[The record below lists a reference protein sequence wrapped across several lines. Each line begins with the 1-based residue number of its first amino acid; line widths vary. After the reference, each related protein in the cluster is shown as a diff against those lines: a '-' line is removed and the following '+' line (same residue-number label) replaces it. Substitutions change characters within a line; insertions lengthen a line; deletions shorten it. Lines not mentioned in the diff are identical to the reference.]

1 MSLLLGVGRRI
12 GNEVNSLVTR
22 LRSSKIYQFLRWRK
36 VAESTPPV
44 TRQPM
49 DIEIE
54 ERQQS
59 TPSASSMP
67 TMEEELQLKKK
78 TIRRMPSSSSPR
90 MKSPVN
96 IYIPSAKT
104 PAMSAM
110 PPFGSRNSMP
120 NLLRR
125 LSTQPNIEFKIV
137 PARKKG
143 VSVNYNS

>member
-22 LRSSKIYQFLRWRK
+22 LRSSKIYQFLRSRK

-67 TMEEELQLKKK
+67 TMEEELQLTKK
-78 TIRRMPSSSSPR
+78 TIRKMPSSSSPR

-96 IYIPSAKT
+96 IYIPLAKT

-110 PPFGSRNSMP
+110 LPFGSGNSMST
-120 NLLRR
+120 LLRR

-143 VSVNYNS
+143 VSVNHNS

>member
-67 TMEEELQLKKK
+67 TMDELQLTKK
-78 TIRRMPSSSSPR
+78 TIQKIPSSSSPR

-96 IYIPSAKT
+96 IYSPSAKT
-104 PAMSAM
+104 PARSAM
-110 PPFGSRNSMP
+110 LPFGSRNSMP

-125 LSTQPNIEFKIV
+125 LSTQPIIEFKIV

-143 VSVNYNS
+143 VSVNHNS

>member
-22 LRSSKIYQFLRWRK
+22 LRSSKICQFLRWRK

-67 TMEEELQLKKK
+67 TMDELQLTKK
-78 TIRRMPSSSSPR
+78 TIRKIPSNSSPR

-96 IYIPSAKT
+96 IYIPSTKT

-110 PPFGSRNSMP
+110 LPFGSGNSMP
-120 NLLRR
+120 TLLRR

-143 VSVNYNS
+143 VSVNHNS

>member
-44 TRQPM
+44 VTRQPM

-67 TMEEELQLKKK
+67 TMDELQLTKK
-78 TIRRMPSSSSPR
+78 TIRKMPSSSSPR

-96 IYIPSAKT
+96 IYIPLAKT
-104 PAMSAM
+104 PARSAM
-110 PPFGSRNSMP
+110 LPFGSRNSMP
-120 NLLRR
+120 MLLRK

>member
-22 LRSSKIYQFLRWRK
+22 LRSSKICQFLRWRK

-67 TMEEELQLKKK
+67 TMDELQLTKK
-78 TIRRMPSSSSPR
+78 TIRKMPSSSSPR

-96 IYIPSAKT
+96 IYIPLAKI
-104 PAMSAM
+104 PAVTTML
-110 PPFGSRNSMP
+110 PFGSRNSMP
-120 NLLRR
+120 TLLRR

-143 VSVNYNS
+143 VSVNHDS